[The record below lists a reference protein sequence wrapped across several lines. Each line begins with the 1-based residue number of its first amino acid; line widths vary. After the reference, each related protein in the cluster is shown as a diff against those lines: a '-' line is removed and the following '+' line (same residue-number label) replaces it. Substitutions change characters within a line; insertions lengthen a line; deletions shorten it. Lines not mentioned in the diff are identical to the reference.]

1 MWIVKLALRR
11 PYTFTVMAILILV
24 MGGIAI
30 FRTPTD
36 IFPNIDIPVVS
47 IIWNYNG
54 LVPEDMSNRI
64 VSVTERSMTTTVDN
78 IEHIESQS
86 LNGVAVVKVFLQ
98 PTASV
103 ERAIAQI
110 TAISQTQL
118 RQLPAG
124 TTPPLVIA
132 YSASSVPVMQLALS
146 GQGLSEQRLNDYG
159 LNFIRTQLITV
170 PGASVPYPYG
180 GKQRQVQVDLNP
192 AALQSKGLSALDVV
206 NAITLQN
213 LILPTGTSK
222 IGSKEYDVDIPNAAP
237 QSISDLNRIP
247 IKTVGNT
254 TIYMKDVAWV
264 RDGFPPQTNIV
275 RVDGQRSVLLTIQK
289 AGDASTLKVIS
300 GIKSMLPQIASTV
313 PAQLKMVPLADQ
325 SIFVLGAIKG
335 VVREALIAAC
345 LTAVMIL
352 IFLGNWRST
361 LIIATSIPLAILTS
375 IIVLSIIGQTINIMT
390 LGGLA
395 LAVGILVDDATVEV
409 ENINRN
415 REAEPDKGLDEV
427 VLDSAMQIATPAFVS
442 TLSICIV
449 FAPMFLLSGVAR
461 YLFLPLAE
469 AVVFAMLASYFLSRT
484 IVPTMAKYL
493 LRGQN
498 IGERAVGSRNL
509 FVRLQQ
515 RFEAGFEA
523 FRERYHRLL
532 ESCLH
537 HRQAFLIIFF
547 VACLGSLAVIVP
559 WLGQDFFPPVDA
571 GSFKLHMRA
580 PTGMRIEDTAFL
592 CDQVEDSIRKQIP
605 PDEVA
610 SIIDNIGLPYSGI
623 NLSYSNSAPI
633 GSSDADI
640 LVTLSEKHHPTAD
653 YVNRL
658 RLSLARQFPG
668 VMFAFLPSDMVTQIL
683 NFGLPAPIDIQV
695 IGNNLEGNRV
705 WASQLMQQIK
715 YVPGTADLRIQQ
727 PFDEPYM
734 HLRIERTKAQ
744 ELGFSAHDIAQNLLV
759 SLSGSFQTSP
769 TFWVDPKNGVS
780 YSIATQ
786 TPQYDA
792 ATLQDLVNT
801 PVTGSNPAAPSSI
814 MASLVS
820 TQRGAGMAVV
830 SHYNVAPVVDIYGSA
845 QGRDLGGVSR
855 DIDHAIAAMHSQLPR
870 GSRVVIRGQVQ
881 TMRSSYTGLL
891 LGLLFAIMLDYLL
904 IVVNFQ
910 SWLDPFI
917 MISAL
922 PAALAGIAWFLFITH
937 TTLSVPA
944 LMGTIMCMGV
954 ATANSILVVSFATEQ
969 MAEGKDAV
977 AAALQA
983 GFTRFRPVLMTALA
997 MIIGMVPMALGLGDG
1012 GEQNAPLGRAV
1023 IGGLIFATVST
1034 LLFVPT
1040 FFSVLH
1046 GNKTKQPLVETQPL
1060 DGKYG
1065 ETCDAN

>member
-11 PYTFTVMAILILV
+11 PYTFVVMAILILV

-47 IIWNYNG
+47 VIWNYNG
-54 LVPEDMSNRI
+54 LVPKDMADRI
-64 VSVTERSMTTTVDN
+64 VSITERNMTTIVDN
-78 IEHIESQS
+78 IEHVESQS
-86 LNGVAVVKVFLQ
+86 LNGIAVVKVFLQ
-98 PTASV
+98 PNASID
-103 ERAIAQI
+103 RAVAQI
-110 TAISQTQL
+110 TASSQTQL

-159 LNFIRTQLITV
+159 LNFIRTQLITI
-170 PGASVPYPYG
+170 PGTAVPYPYG

-222 IGSKEYDVDIPNAAP
+222 IGGKEYDVDIPNAAP

-247 IKTVGNT
+247 IKTIGNT

-275 RVDGQRSVLLTIQK
+275 RVNGQRSVLLTIQK

-300 GIKSMLPQIASTV
+300 GIKSLLPQIATTV
-313 PAQLKMVPLADQ
+313 PTQLKMVPLADQ

-335 VVREALIAAC
+335 VVQEALIAAC

-375 IIVLSIIGQTINIMT
+375 IIVLSLVGQTINIMT

-415 REAEPDKGLDEV
+415 REAEPDKSLDEV

-493 LRGQN
+493 LRGQRL
-498 IGERAVGSRNL
+498 GQHGAGSGNVL
-509 FVRLQQ
+509 VRLQQ

-523 FRERYHRLL
+523 FRESYHKLL
-532 ESCLH
+532 ERCLH
-537 HRQAFLIIFF
+537 HRRAFLIIFF
-547 VACLGSLAVIVP
+547 AACLGSLAVIVP

-571 GSFKLHMRA
+571 GSFKLHLRA

-592 CDQVEDSIRKQIP
+592 CDLVEEAIRKQIP
-605 PDEVA
+605 PQEVA
-610 SIIDNIGLPYSGI
+610 SVIDNIGLPYSGI

-633 GSSDADI
+633 GTSDADI
-640 LVTLSEKHHPTAD
+640 LVTLSPKHQPTAD
-653 YVNRL
+653 YVNQL
-658 RLSLARQFPG
+658 RLSLAKQFPG

-734 HLRIERTKAQ
+734 HLMIERTKAQ

-786 TPQYDA
+786 TPQYRADS
-792 ATLQDLVNT
+792 LQDLVNT
-801 PVTGSNPAAPSSI
+801 PVTGSNPSAPSSI

-830 SHYNVAPVVDIYGSA
+830 SHYNVAPVIDIFGSV

-855 DIDHAIAAMHSQLPR
+855 DINKAIDSARSQLPR

-1046 GNKTKQPLVETQPL
+1046 GNKAEQTLSETQPL
-1060 DGKYG
+1060 DGKLG
-1065 ETCDAN
+1065 ESI

>member
-1 MWIVKLALRR
+1 MWIVRLALRR
-11 PYTFTVMAILILV
+11 PYTFVVMAILILV
-24 MGGIAI
+24 MGIVSIA
-30 FRTPTD
+30 RTPTD

-54 LVPEDMSNRI
+54 LVPEQMADRI
-64 VSVTERSMTTTVDN
+64 VSITERNLTTVVDN
-78 IEHIESQS
+78 IQHVESQS
-86 LNGVAVVKVFLQ
+86 LYGIAVVKVFLQ
-98 PTASV
+98 PNASID
-103 ERAIAQI
+103 RAIAQI
-110 TAISQTQL
+110 TASSQTQL

-146 GQGLSEQRLNDYG
+146 GQGLSEQQLNDYG

-170 PGASVPYPYG
+170 PGTAVPYPYG
-180 GKQRQVQVDLNP
+180 GKQRQIQVDLNP
-192 AALQSKGLSALDVV
+192 AALQSRGLSALDVV
-206 NAITLQN
+206 NAISAQN

-222 IGSKEYDVDIPNAAP
+222 IGSKEYNVDIPNAAP
-237 QSISDLNRIP
+237 QTIADLNRIP

-275 RVDGQRSVLLTIQK
+275 RVNGQRSVLLTIQK

-300 GIKSMLPQIASTV
+300 GIKALLPQIAATL
-313 PAQLKMVPLADQ
+313 PNQLTMKPLADQ
-325 SIFVLGAIKG
+325 SIFVLGAING

-345 LTAVMIL
+345 LTALMIL
-352 IFLGNWRST
+352 IFLGSWRST

-375 IIVLSIIGQTINIMT
+375 IIVLSLIGQTINIMT

-415 REAEPDKGLDEV
+415 REAEPDKPLDEV
-427 VLDSAMQIATPAFVS
+427 ILDSAMQIATPAFVS

-461 YLFLPLAE
+461 YLFMPLAE

-493 LRGQN
+493 LRGQK
-498 IGERAVGSRNL
+498 VGNHGLHSRNVL
-509 FVRLQQ
+509 VRLQQ
-515 RFEAGFEA
+515 KFESAFEGF
-523 FRERYHRLL
+523 RNSYRGVLER
-532 ESCLH
+532 CLH
-537 HRQAFLIIFF
+537 HRRAFLLTFF
-547 VACLGSLAVIVP
+547 VACLGSLAAIIP
-559 WLGQDFFPPVDA
+559 WLGQDFFPTVDS
-571 GSFKLHMRA
+571 GSFKLHMRG

-592 CDQVEDSIRKQIP
+592 CDLVEDSIRKQIP
-605 PDEVA
+605 ASEMD

-633 GSSDADI
+633 GNSDADI
-640 LVTLSEKHHPTAD
+640 IVTLSSKHHPTER
-653 YVNRL
+653 YVEQL
-658 RLSLARQFPG
+658 RLSLAKDFPG
-668 VMFAFLPSDMVTQIL
+668 VTFAFLPSDMVTQIL

-695 IGNNLEGNRV
+695 IGHDLEGNRV
-705 WASQLMQQIK
+705 WADQVLEKIR
-715 YVPGTADLRIQQ
+715 YVPGAVDLRVQQ
-727 PFDEPYM
+727 PFDQPYLHM
-734 HLRIERTKAQ
+734 RIERTKAQ

-769 TFWVDPKNGVS
+769 TYWLDPRNGVS

-786 TPQYDA
+786 TPQYRADS
-792 ATLQDLVNT
+792 LQDLVNT
-801 PVTGSNPAAPSSI
+801 PVTGTDPLSPPSL

-830 SHYNVAPVVDIYGSA
+830 SHYDVAPTIDIFGSA
-845 QGRDLGGVSR
+845 DGRDLGGIAS
-855 DIDHAIAAMHSQLPR
+855 DINKIIDSERNRLPR
-870 GSRVVIRGQVQ
+870 GSHVVIRGQVQ
-881 TMRSSYTGLL
+881 TMKSSYSGLL
-891 LGLLFAIMLDYLL
+891 IGLLFAIALDYLL

-922 PAALAGIAWFLFITH
+922 PAALAGIAWFLLITH

-969 MAEGKDAV
+969 MAEGKDAIS
-977 AAALQA
+977 AALEA

-997 MIIGMVPMALGLGDG
+997 MIIGMVPMAFGLGDG

-1046 GNKTKQPLVETQPL
+1046 GSSRKHGVADQE
-1060 DGKYG
+1060 
-1065 ETCDAN
+1065 

>member
-1 MWIVKLALRR
+1 MWIVQLALRR
-11 PYTFTVMAILILV
+11 PYTFVVMSILILV
-24 MGGIAI
+24 LGGVAI

-36 IFPNIDIPVVS
+36 IFPNINIPVVS

-54 LVPEDMSNRI
+54 LVPKDMSDRI
-64 VSVTERSMTTTVDN
+64 VSVTERNMTTVVDN
-78 IEHIESQS
+78 IEHVESQS
-86 LNGVAVVKVFLQ
+86 LYGIAVVKVFLQ
-98 PTASV
+98 PNASLD
-103 ERAIAQI
+103 RAIAQI
-110 TAISQTQL
+110 TASSQTQL

-146 GQGLSEQRLNDYG
+146 GNGLSEQQLNDYG
-159 LNFIRTQLITV
+159 LNFIRTQLITI
-170 PGASVPYPYG
+170 PGTAVPYPYG

-192 AALQSKGLSALDVV
+192 EALESKSLSALDVV
-206 NAITLQN
+206 NAITVQN

-222 IGSKEYDVDIPNAAP
+222 IGGKEYNVDIPNAAP
-237 QSISDLNRIP
+237 QTITDLNRIP
-247 IKTVGNT
+247 IKTIGDT

-275 RVDGQRSVLLTIQK
+275 RVNGQRSVLLTIQK
-289 AGDASTLKVIS
+289 AGEASTLDVIS
-300 GIKSMLPQIASTV
+300 GIKSILPRIAATV
-313 PAQLKMVPLADQ
+313 PAQLRMSPLADQ
-325 SIFVLGAIKG
+325 SIFVKGAISG

-345 LTAVMIL
+345 LTAFMIL
-352 IFLGNWRST
+352 MFLGNWRST
-361 LIIATSIPLAILTS
+361 IIIATSIPLAILCS
-375 IIVLSIIGQTINIMT
+375 IITLSLIGQTINIMT

-415 REAEPDKGLDEV
+415 REAEPDKNMDEV

-469 AVVFAMLASYFLSRT
+469 AVVFAMLASYLLSRT

-493 LRGQN
+493 LRN
-498 IGERAVGSRNL
+498 DRSHEKSRTSRNVL
-509 FVRLQQ
+509 VRAQQ
-515 RFEAGFEA
+515 RFEAA
-523 FRERYHRLL
+523 FDRMRESYRNLL
-532 ESCLH
+532 ERCLQ
-537 HRQAFLIIFF
+537 HRRTFLAAFFA
-547 VACLGSLAVIVP
+547 ACLGSLALIVP
-559 WLGQDFFPPVDA
+559 WLGQDFFPSVDA
-571 GSFKLHMRA
+571 GSFKLHLRA

-592 CDQVEDSIRKQIP
+592 CDEVESSIRRQIP
-605 PDEVA
+605 DSEVA

-633 GSSDADI
+633 GTSDADI
-640 LVTLSEKHHPTAD
+640 LVTLSPKHHPTAQ
-653 YVNRL
+653 YVEQL
-658 RLSLARQFPG
+658 RLSLAKTFPG
-668 VMFAFLPSDMVTQIL
+668 VIFSFLPSDMVSQIL

-695 IGNNLEGNRV
+695 IGNDLEGNRA
-705 WASQLMQQIK
+705 WADQVLRQVR
-715 YVPGTADLRIQQ
+715 YVPGTVDLRIQQ
-727 PFDEPYM
+727 PFDDPYL

-759 SLSGSFQTSP
+759 SLSGSFQTAP
-769 TFWVDPKNGVS
+769 TFWLDPQNGVS

-786 TPQYDA
+786 TPQYRTA
-792 ATLQDLVNT
+792 SIQDLENT
-801 PVTGSNPAAPSSI
+801 PVTGTNPNSPPSL

-820 TQRGAGMAVV
+820 MQRGAGMAVV
-830 SHYNVAPVVDIYGSA
+830 SHYNVAPVIDIFGSVD
-845 QGRDLGGVSR
+845 GRDLGGVSR
-855 DIDHAIAAMHSQLPR
+855 DINKIIDSARNQLPR
-870 GSRVVIRGQVQ
+870 GSRVAVRGQVQ

-891 LGLLFAIMLDYLL
+891 IGLLFAILLDYLL

-954 ATANSILVVSFATEQ
+954 ATANSILVVSFAREQ
-969 MAEGKDAV
+969 MSEGKDPI

-997 MIIGMVPMALGLGDG
+997 MMIGMVPMALGLGDG

-1023 IGGLIFATVST
+1023 IGGLLFATVST
-1034 LLFVPT
+1034 LFFVPT
-1040 FFSVLH
+1040 FFSLLH
-1046 GNKTKQPLVETQPL
+1046 GWRHKAALPEHESVNQH
-1060 DGKYG
+1060 D
-1065 ETCDAN
+1065 

>member
-1 MWIVKLALRR
+1 MWIVRLALRR
-11 PYTFTVMAILILV
+11 PYTFVVMSILILG
-24 MGGIAI
+24 MGILAI

-36 IFPNIDIPVVS
+36 IFPNINIPVIS
-47 IIWNYNG
+47 IIWNYEG
-54 LVPEDMSNRI
+54 FVPREMNNRI
-64 VSVTERSMTTTVDN
+64 VYVTERALTTTVDN

-86 LNGVAVVKVFLQ
+86 LYGVAVVKVFLQ

-103 ERAIAQI
+103 ERGIAQI
-110 TAISQTQL
+110 TAVSQTQL

-124 TTPPLVIA
+124 TTPPLILA
-132 YSASSVPVMQLALS
+132 YSASNVPVLQLALS
-146 GQGLSEQRLNDYG
+146 GQGLSEQELNDYG
-159 LNFIRTQLITV
+159 LNFIRTRLITV

-222 IGSKEYDVDIPNAAP
+222 IGGKEYDVDVPNAAP
-237 QSISDLNRIP
+237 QTMDELNRIP
-247 IKTVGNT
+247 IKTIGDT
-254 TIYMKDVAWV
+254 TIYVKDVAWV

-289 AGDASTLKVIS
+289 AGNASTLNVIA
-300 GIKSMLPQIASTV
+300 GIKALLPQIATTV
-313 PAQLKMVPLADQ
+313 PPQLKMEPLADQ
-325 SIFVLGAIKG
+325 SVFVKGAISG

-345 LTAVMIL
+345 LTAFMIL
-352 IFLGNWRST
+352 VFLGNWRST

-375 IIVLSIIGQTINIMT
+375 IIVLSLIGETINIMT

-415 REAEPDKGLDEV
+415 RELDPHKDMDEV
-427 VLDSAMQIATPAFVS
+427 VLLSASQIATPAFVS

-469 AVVFAMLASYFLSRT
+469 AVVFAMLASYILSRT

-493 LRGQN
+493 LRHEKPARE
-498 IGERAVGSRNL
+498 GERSRNL
-509 FVRLQQ
+509 LVRLQQ
-515 RFEAGFEA
+515 RFEASFEK
-523 FRERYHRLL
+523 FRESYHGLL
-532 ESCLH
+532 ALVLH
-537 HRQAFLIIFF
+537 HRKAFLLSFF
-547 VACLGSLAVIVP
+547 AACLGSLAILVP
-559 WLGQDFFPPVDA
+559 WLGQDFFPSVDA
-571 GSFKLHMRA
+571 GSFKLHLRG
-580 PTGMRIEDTAFL
+580 PTGLRIEDTAFL
-592 CDQVEDSIRKQIP
+592 CDLVENSIRHEIP
-605 PDEVA
+605 ASEVQ

-623 NLSYSNSAPI
+623 NLSYSNSAPV
-633 GSSDADI
+633 GTSDADI
-640 LVTLSEKHHPTAD
+640 LVQLSANHHPTAK
-653 YVNRL
+653 YVDDL
-658 RLSLARQFPG
+658 RASLAKQFPG

-695 IGNNLEGNRV
+695 TGYDMEGNRA
-705 WASQLMQQIK
+705 WASELLQK
-715 YVPGTADLRIQQ
+715 VRYVPGTADLRIQQ
-727 PFDEPYM
+727 PFNEPYL
-734 HLRIERTKAQ
+734 HLSVDRTKAQ
-744 ELGFSAHDIAQNLLV
+744 QLGFSAHDIAQNLLV

-769 TFWVDPKNGVS
+769 TFWVNPKTGVS

-786 TPQYDA
+786 TPQYHED
-792 ATLQDLVNT
+792 TLQDLVNI
-801 PVTGSNPAAPSSI
+801 PVTGTSATAPPSL

-820 TQRGAGMAVV
+820 IRRGADMAVE
-830 SHYNVAPVVDIYGSA
+830 SHYNIAPVIDIFGSVS
-845 QGRDLGGVSR
+845 GRDLGGVSR
-855 DIDHAIAAMHSQLPR
+855 DINKLIAASRTRLPR
-870 GSRVVIRGQVQ
+870 GSQVTVRGQVQ
-881 TMRSSYTGLL
+881 TMRSSYIGLIG
-891 LGLLFAIMLDYLL
+891 GLLFAIILDYLL

-922 PAALAGIAWFLFITH
+922 PAALSGIAWFLFITH

-969 MAEGKDAV
+969 IVEGKNAID
-977 AAALQA
+977 AALEA

-1023 IGGLIFATVST
+1023 IGGLLFATVST
-1034 LLFVPT
+1034 LFFVPT

-1046 GNKTKQPLVETQPL
+1046 ERRAKISSLEKEGA
-1060 DGKYG
+1060 G
-1065 ETCDAN
+1065 